1 MKKPFMRRRE
11 LKGFKDF
18 KTLDNYIQN
27 CLDLYKIMS
36 PLQEYY
42 DIAGKY
48 SKYII
53 SNKSTIPDLVI
64 YNTKFNKNDCFY
76 DYYGKNYNDFPRV
89 KFILNS
95 KSSKNKIKK
104 KKEEINLNLND
115 NTKRVGNFTS
125 DAKITCDKKIF
136 DSFVDVEFEKKK
148 YKAPVGY
155 DAWLK
160 DCLKNK

>member
-104 KKEEINLNLND
+104 KKEEIN
-115 NTKRVGNFTS
+115 
-125 DAKITCDKKIF
+125 
-136 DSFVDVEFEKKK
+136 
-148 YKAPVGY
+148 
-155 DAWLK
+155 
-160 DCLKNK
+160 CLFI